1 MRTVHT
7 VKELRATLRARRE
20 RGQKVAFVP
29 TMGNLHQGHL
39 ELVRNAR
46 TQGDVVVTS
55 IFVNPMQFGEDEDL
69 DAYPRTLPADQKV
82 LEEAGND
89 IIFVPS
95 AREIY
100 PSGMTDQTQII
111 VPRLTELHCGASR
124 PGHFTGVA
132 TVVTL
137 LFNIVQP
144 DVALFGE
151 KDFQQLAVI
160 RKLVRDLFLPV
171 KVVGI
176 ATAREK
182 DGLAMSSRN
191 SFLSEEERAR
201 APLLYSLLKET
212 LEAIQAGNRDYLALS
227 KHASE
232 RLRENG
238 FEPDYFTVAHSETLR
253 PATPEDANITIL
265 AAARLG
271 RTRLIDNVSLV
282 SSG

>member
-7 VKELRATLRARRE
+7 IKELRAMLRARRE

-39 ELVRNAR
+39 ELVHNAR
-46 TQGDVVVTS
+46 SQGDVVVTS
-55 IFVNPMQFGEDEDL
+55 IFVNPMQFGENEDL
-69 DAYPRTLPADQKV
+69 DAYPRTLAEDQKV

-89 IIFVPS
+89 IIFAPS

-100 PSGMTDQTQII
+100 PAGMADQTRI
-111 VPRLTELHCGASR
+111 VVPQLTEFHCGASR

-132 TVVTL
+132 TVVTM

-144 DVALFGE
+144 DVAVFGE

-160 RKLVRDLFLPV
+160 RKLVRDLFLAV
-171 KVVGI
+171 KIVGVE
-176 ATAREK
+176 TVREE

-191 SFLSEEERAR
+191 GFLAPEERER
-201 APLLYSLLKET
+201 APLLYRLLTET
-212 LEAIQAGNRDYLALS
+212 REAIEGGNLDFPALAE
-227 KHASE
+227 KAKQ
-232 RLRENG
+232 RLLEGG
-238 FEPDYFTVAHSETLR
+238 FQPDYFNIANSATLR
-253 PATPEDANITIL
+253 PASPDDNDITIL

-271 RTRLIDNVSLV
+271 KTRLIDNVSLERPE
-282 SSG
+282 